1 MNKIHSILLFSTFL
15 LAITACNK
23 DNSIQRASDL
33 YQQALTNKDASTAK
47 FALNQ
52 LVMLDST
59 NLEYQDSLS
68 RIYMRN
74 GNFDAGIGYAEEVYN
89 AGKANQKLQENMALA
104 YQQVGETEKA
114 EAFLEKLLTE
124 TNDYKYLYQKLVIHY
139 ENGNQMMFDSLS
151 SSILTQLETDSVLMA
166 TTVPMPGPYSGV
178 QQSVPMEAATLFLI
192 GNNALERKQDVQTGV
207 AFLQKSIQKFEQFEY
222 PRYVLQELEKMI
234 YQQRK

>member
-114 EAFLEKLLTE
+114 EAFLEKLLME

-166 TTVPMPGPYSGV
+166 TAVPMPGPYSGV

>member
-114 EAFLEKLLTE
+114 EAFLEKLLME

-178 QQSVPMEAATLFLI
+178 QQFVPMEAATLFLI